1 MSEKQHIEIM
11 APAGNFECLMA
22 AIQGGADSVYF
33 GVGNLNMRSHSAN
46 NFTNEDLAEVVR
58 ICRQHGV
65 KTYLTLNIVVYQTEM
80 EDVRKAL
87 EAARDAG
94 ISAVIASDMAVI
106 QMARSLGIE
115 IHISTQMN
123 ISNFEAAKFYAQFA
137 DVIVLARELTLPQ
150 VKDISRRIKEE
161 NVCGPSGQLLRLE
174 LFVHGALCMS
184 ISGKCYLSLQEYGA
198 SANRGSCYQLCRRG
212 YRVTDLETGRELEID
227 NKYIMSPK
235 DLCTIE
241 FIDKIIDAGISVFKI
256 EGRARSAEYVKIV
269 TSAYRQAAD
278 ACTETI
284 TNTPATEPASP
295 SEASAVT
302 TSSNTSSNTST
313 QATEPASP
321 SKASA
326 VTTTSSNTNT
336 PATEP
341 ASPSEESAVT
351 TSSNTNTPATEP
363 ASPSKASAI
372 TSAPDASATNSPEP
386 DAANPS
392 SEVMGNY
399 TPELKAQLKDKL
411 SGVFNRGFWDG
422 YYMGARLGE
431 WSEVY
436 GNKASRKK
444 VYAAKITNYFSK
456 LGVAEVLVEA
466 GELNVGDEI
475 LIIGPSTGC
484 IEHKIAEI
492 RVELKPVQK
501 AVKGDLCSIPIAE
514 KLRRSDKLYL
524 WQPA

>member
-1 MSEKQHIEIM
+1 M

-46 NFTNEDLAEVVR
+46 NFTNEDLPEVVR
-58 ICRQHGV
+58 ICREHGV

-87 EAARDAG
+87 EATRDAG

-106 QMARSLGIE
+106 QMARSMGIE
-115 IHISTQMN
+115 IHASTQMN

-150 VKDISRRIKEE
+150 IKDISERIKKE
-161 NVCGPSGQLLRLE
+161 NVCGPSGRLLQLE

-278 ACTETI
+278 ACCSIPANQTLQSSES
-284 TNTPATEPASP
+284 ATE
-295 SEASAVT
+295 
-302 TSSNTSSNTST
+302 N
-313 QATEPASP
+313 
-321 SKASA
+321 
-326 VTTTSSNTNT
+326 
-336 PATEP
+336 
-341 ASPSEESAVT
+341 
-351 TSSNTNTPATEP
+351 
-363 ASPSKASAI
+363 
-372 TSAPDASATNSPEP
+372 DG
-386 DAANPS
+386 
-392 SEVMGNY
+392 VMGCY
-399 TPELKAQLKDKL
+399 TEEMKRQLKERL

-422 YYMGARLGE
+422 YYQGARLGE

-436 GNKASRKK
+436 GNKAARKK
-444 VYAAKITNYFSK
+444 VYVAKITNYFSK

-466 GELNVGDEI
+466 GEIKVGDDI

-484 IEHKIAEI
+484 VELKIAEI
-492 RVELKPVQK
+492 RVDLKPVEK
-501 AVKGDLCSIPIAE
+501 AVKGDLCSIPVTD